1 MYRVPMTVAAKSKS
15 ALTPHRPLTAKSQR
29 TLKVKPFITV
39 SRPLGD
45 KTPFPNRVANDA
57 QSQTPSPLNEKLAKL
72 SLEEPGPAIV
82 PGALLRP
89 SSARTSLRIP
99 RTSGGKYEF
108 KTPITQGN
116 HWDVSDGDIDVESEI
131 QSEEQEA
138 VQEEDYD
145 EIEYMPPTAII
156 PPYEPPFEMPDYK
169 VLGKTMWEMMHSV
182 KFDDSADLYYAADIE
197 IEIDVQE
204 AWRES
209 GFDSSPSKWER
220 PKLPELDTRHSL
232 YNSSTIAANDTVRSE
247 NHCTITHYA
256 HHNRTKQKGCRSFDI
271 EKYCWRCT
279 KKYIHNH
286 GHCGCTEGKDWEHIG
301 QGRIECNWFQD
312 KGSSGSDV
320 PTNQ

>member
-1 MYRVPMTVAAKSKS
+1 MLSAYPVALHRDGPLQMKTPGRALKRDARQENMYRVPMTVAAKSKS
-15 ALTPHRPLTAKSQR
+15 ALTPHRPLTANARATESQK
-29 TLKVKPFITV
+29 TLKVKPFITI

-116 HWDVSDGDIDVESEI
+116 HWDVSDGDIDVEPEI
-131 QSEEQEA
+131 QPDEQEA

-156 PPYEPPFEMPDYK
+156 PPYEPPFEMPDYT

-197 IEIDVQE
+197 IEIDRKI
-204 AWRES
+204 A
-209 GFDSSPSKWER
+209 SSPDRALCHKMRLIPLKR
-220 PKLPELDTRHSL
+220 PHPDPSL
-232 YNSSTIAANDTVRSE
+232 ALQQQ
-247 NHCTITHYA
+247 
-256 HHNRTKQKGCRSFDI
+256 HNRSKRYGQK
-271 EKYCWRCT
+271 
-279 KKYIHNH
+279 
-286 GHCGCTEGKDWEHIG
+286 
-301 QGRIECNWFQD
+301 
-312 KGSSGSDV
+312 
-320 PTNQ
+320 